1 MAVIGIGVDVVDV
14 ARAQAML
21 TPHRRRVLERL
32 LTADER
38 AYVSKMRHPARHLAV
53 RLAAKEAV
61 YKAFQTLPEAR
72 AIGWRDIEVRRS
84 ADGRPMVELTGLAA
98 ALFAGLTEARIHL
111 SLSHSDLSGVAMA
124 VLETGSPGAV
134 PGAS

>member
-21 TPHRRRVLERL
+21 APHRRRVLERL
-32 LTADER
+32 LTAGER
-38 AYVSKMRHPARHLAV
+38 DYVSKMRHPARHLAV

-61 YKAFQTLPEAR
+61 YKAFQSLPGAR
-72 AIGWRDIEVRRS
+72 GIGWCDIEVRRN
-84 ADGRPMVELTGLAA
+84 ADGRPTVSLNGPAK
-98 ALFAGLTEARIHL
+98 ALFDTLAEPRIHL

-124 VLETGSPGAV
+124 VLESGGPLPSDGQA
-134 PGAS
+134 

>member
-1 MAVIGIGVDVVDV
+1 MAVIGIGIDVVDV

-32 LTADER
+32 LTTEER

-61 YKAFQTLPEAR
+61 YKAFQALPEAR
-72 AIGWRDIEVRRS
+72 AIGWRDIEVRRN
-84 ADGRPMVELTGLAA
+84 ADGRPVVELTGLAGA
-98 ALFAGLTEARIHL
+98 IFEGLSEPRIHL

-124 VLETGSPGAV
+124 VLESAGPG
-134 PGAS
+134 PGLGGL